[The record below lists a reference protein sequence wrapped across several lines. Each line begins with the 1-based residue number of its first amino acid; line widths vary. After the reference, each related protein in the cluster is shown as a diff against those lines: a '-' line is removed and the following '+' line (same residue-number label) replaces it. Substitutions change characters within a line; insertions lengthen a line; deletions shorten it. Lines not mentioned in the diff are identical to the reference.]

1 LIPGG
6 LALELEQVG
15 QGMVIECKKFQK
27 RIQTEVREE
36 IKIEWLCNIVAGLN
50 VIDSYPYPRTT
61 MIKNYILVAF
71 RSLRKNK
78 SYILIN
84 TFGLGVSLACCISA
98 YLILAYNLEFDNF
111 HEADKVARI
120 FTVHTHLKQQDG
132 KETKNNNAPMA
143 LPPLAMPEMTGIER
157 YTRYLSDGCYM
168 RYGDKAFS
176 EGISFADSTFF
187 DMFDYPLL
195 RGNHKSF
202 KDKYSI
208 FLSEELARKYFGDD
222 DAVGK
227 LLVLNFP
234 NEVEI
239 EVMVGGVLKKV
250 PLNNSFY
257 FNAMMR
263 IENLQDIHHLA
274 VDNWGD
280 WRDPSTYFE
289 LTDAKNAASIS
300 KQFDKYV
307 PIRNEAKKDS
317 HVLSYTLEPFK
328 AYHTRD
334 DIGWGYANM
343 RMDALPLI
351 VFSVMAGLILLIACF
366 NLTNTSIA
374 MTAKRLKEVGIRK
387 AIGAMRQQIVSQFL
401 FETILTITLSLLVG
415 LVIAQWMVPAFTT
428 MWELPYTMSDL
439 SGLNLFVTLLILVF
453 FASLLAGV
461 YPALFNS
468 KFKPVALLK
477 GQVKVKGT
485 NALTRTLVALQFAIS
500 VMVLIA
506 GVVFIQN
513 TKFQEAI
520 NVGYDK
526 EKILTVRIQSESE
539 FEILKNAV
547 ASNPKIEEVSLS
559 DHHIGYSTY
568 EYPIQI
574 DTGEYT
580 SQLLGV
586 GKNYFKTV
594 GLKLKEGRF
603 PNLENATDK
612 REAIVVNQAFLD
624 KVGMKDPIDKVVTV
638 HEKKRHIVG
647 VIENHVDNLFR
658 SKEAEPFLFYT
669 ADSTAYKLME
679 VRAEAI
685 DLPAVKSFIEETWK
699 KVFPTKPIEI
709 QFQEDIV
716 LAETKSVNGNLKK
729 IFLFLTALGGLLSAS
744 GIFSLASLN
753 ITRRT
758 KEIGIRKALG
768 ATVSQVVL
776 LLNREFLIILVIAA
790 VGGSVGG
797 FFLTDALLASIYAH
811 RISVSTVPVLLCAFT
826 IFAIGIITTS
836 LTILKAAK
844 ANPVDTLRTE

>member
-1 LIPGG
+1 
-6 LALELEQVG
+6 
-15 QGMVIECKKFQK
+15 
-27 RIQTEVREE
+27 
-36 IKIEWLCNIVAGLN
+36 
-50 VIDSYPYPRTT
+50 

-84 TFGLGVSLACCISA
+84 TFGLGVSLACCVSA
-98 YLILAYNLEFDNF
+98 YLILAYNIEFDDF
-111 HEADKVARI
+111 HDSKKVANI
-120 FTVHTHLKQQDG
+120 YAVHTLLQQKDG
-132 KETKNNNAPMA
+132 KETRNNNAPMA
-143 LPPLAMPEMTGIER
+143 LPPLAIPQAAGIER

-168 RYGDKAFS
+168 RNGDKAFS
-176 EGISFADSTFF
+176 EGVSFADSTFF

-195 RGNHKSF
+195 SGNHKSF

-208 FLSEELARKYFGDD
+208 FLSEELARKYFGDEE
-222 DAVGK
+222 AVGK
-227 LLVLNFP
+227 MLVLNFP

-239 EVMVGGVLKKV
+239 QVEVGGVLKKV

-257 FNAMMR
+257 FNALMR

-280 WRDPSTYFE
+280 WRDPSTYVE
-289 LTDAKNAASIS
+289 LTDPTNAATLGN
-300 KQFDKYV
+300 QFNTYV

-317 HVLSYTLEPFK
+317 HVLRFQLEPFK
-328 AYHTRD
+328 AYFTRD

-351 VFSVMAGLILLIACF
+351 VFSAMAGLILLIACF

-401 FETILTITLSLLVG
+401 LETILTITLSLIVG
-415 LVIAQWMVPAFTT
+415 LLIAQWMVPEFTT

-461 YPALFNS
+461 YPAIFNS
-468 KFKPVALLK
+468 QFKPVALLK

-513 TKFQEAI
+513 TKFQESI

-526 EKILTVRIQSESE
+526 EKVLTVGIQSEKE
-539 FEILKNAV
+539 FEILKNAI
-547 ASNPKIEEVSLS
+547 ASNPKIEELALS

-568 EYPIQI
+568 DFPVTI
-574 DTGEYT
+574 DTAEYT

-586 GKNYFKTV
+586 GKNYFRTV

-624 KVGMKDPIDKVVTV
+624 KVGMKDPLDKIVTV
-638 HEKKRHIVG
+638 HDKKRHIVG

-679 VRAEAI
+679 VRAEAS
-685 DLPAVKSFIEETWK
+685 DLPEVKHFIEETWK
-699 KVFPTKPIEI
+699 KVFPAKPIEI
-709 QFQEDIV
+709 QYQEDIV

-729 IFLFLTALGGLLSAS
+729 IFLFLTVLGGLLSAS

-753 ITRRT
+753 IARRT

-776 LLNREFLIILVIAA
+776 LLNREFLIILTAA
-790 VGGSVGG
+790 ALLGAIGG

-811 RISVSTVPVLLCAFT
+811 RISVTAVPVLLCAFT
-826 IFAIGIITTS
+826 IFIIGMLTTS
-836 LTILKAAK
+836 FTILKAAK
-844 ANPVDTLRTE
+844 TNPVDTLRTE